1 MNDHDTS
8 NTRNPMNCLSKNTSY
23 GISLSSGSN
32 SGVPVLDK
40 DVDELLKMYRTLF
53 QITPLVL
60 HLLAD
65 ISHTTDPVRQTRI
78 RKAGRDLA
86 GVFEHCNIF

>member
-8 NTRNPMNCLSKNTSY
+8 NSRNPMNCLSNNTSY
-23 GISLSSGSN
+23 GISFSSGSD
-32 SGVPVLDK
+32 SGAPVLDK

-53 QITPLVL
+53 QIAPLVL
-60 HLLAD
+60 RLLAD
-65 ISHTTDPVRQTRI
+65 ISQNTDPARQTRV

>member
-8 NTRNPMNCLSKNTSY
+8 NTRNPMYCLSNNPSY
-23 GISLSSGSN
+23 GISHSSFSD
-32 SGVPVLDK
+32 SAAPVLDK

-60 HLLAD
+60 HMLAD
-65 ISHTTDPVRQTRI
+65 ISHTTDPVRQLRI